1 MEITIAR
8 IVCERSNILV
18 RKENSIFIIDGS
30 FIKRIKGFSLIELLI
45 ESFLGTLLLFG
56 LVKLHSRFRSCM
68 RWKADLV
75 KLQEEGQFSS
85 YLLTQRIQEA
95 GNIGL
100 SRKDFLGSK
109 IKFKVT
115 IRKIY
120 LILSKEKLLLTLI

>member
-1 MEITIAR
+1 MPASSVQDPNT
-8 IVCERSNILV
+8 LV

-45 ESFLGTLLLFG
+45 ESFLGTLLLFD

-68 RWKADLV
+68 RWKSDLV

-95 GNIGL
+95 GNIGV

-109 IKFKVT
+109 IKFEVT
-115 IRKIY
+115 IRNIY